1 MTEPVSW
8 LMIEPGWTVEAS
20 DGKEVGTVRE
30 VLGDAGADIFDGLA
44 VSYGFLKRARYVP
57 AENVGEITEGRVA
70 MTVSSREFKRLPE
83 SQPQ

>member
-8 LMIEPGWTVEAS
+8 LMIEPGWTVEAN
-20 DGKEVGTVRE
+20 DGKEVGAVRE

-44 VSYGFLKRARYVP
+44 VSHGVLKRARYVP

-70 MTVSSREFKRLPE
+70 LTVSSREFKRLPE
-83 SQPQ
+83 YQPQ

>member
-8 LMIEPGWTVEAS
+8 LVIEPGWTVEAS

-30 VLGDAGADIFDGLA
+30 VLGDGNADIFDGLA
-44 VSYGFLKRARYVP
+44 VSHGLLKRARYVP

-70 MTVSSREFKRLPE
+70 LTVSSRGFKRLPE
-83 SQPQ
+83 YQPQ

>member
-8 LMIEPGWTVEAS
+8 LMIEPGWTVEGS

-30 VLGDAGADIFDGLA
+30 VLGDASADIFDGLA
-44 VSYGFLKRARYVP
+44 VSHGLLKRARYVP

-70 MTVSSREFKRLPE
+70 LTVSSREFKRLPE
-83 SQPQ
+83 YQPQ